1 MVREEITREIIKYL
15 EMDENSIKYQNLWDA
30 AAAALCGN
38 FIAINAYI
46 KKQERAQI
54 NKLTLQL
61 RVEVLGAHLC
71 QTVCDPVDAR
81 LLCP

>member
-15 EMDENSIKYQNLWDA
+15 EMDEKSIKYQNLWDA

-46 KKQERAQI
+46 K
-54 NKLTLQL
+54 NKKNLQL
-61 RVEVLGAHLC
+61 
-71 QTVCDPVDAR
+71 TT
-81 LLCP
+81 